1 MISSIFIC
9 HGGPT
14 LIVEKHKY
22 TDFLKDL
29 RKKLAPKAVVI
40 FTAHWES
47 EIACL
52 L

>member
-9 HGGPT
+9 HCGLT

-29 RKKLAPKAVVI
+29 GKKLAPKAVVI